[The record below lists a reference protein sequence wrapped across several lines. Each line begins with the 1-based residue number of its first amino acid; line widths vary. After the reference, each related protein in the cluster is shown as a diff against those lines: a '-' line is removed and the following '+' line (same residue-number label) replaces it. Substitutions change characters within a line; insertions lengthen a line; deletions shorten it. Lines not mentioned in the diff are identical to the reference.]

1 MYVAIF
7 KNSWLSLL
15 FSLFSKHNSSKNVP
29 LMGQADTFNS
39 PTLFL
44 RKNRYLPGE
53 HPEVRARCQIRAA
66 I

>member
-1 MYVAIF
+1 
-7 KNSWLSLL
+7 
-15 FSLFSKHNSSKNVP
+15 
-29 LMGQADTFNS
+29 MGQADTFNS

-66 I
+66 IEPEKGLKPGFLVVIFLSIGREI